1 MLKNLVIH
9 PFLFSLVPILLIFE
23 YSLHEVPLIATFWPL
38 LFSLLIVSG
47 LWIILRFF
55 IGSKKSGLIVSSSVM
70 FFVTYGFVHTIII
83 NSDSEFSFIGRN
95 MIMGTVFLVLLIV
108 CIFYIVKTKRVLDNT
123 NMLTNT
129 FALVMIGVIITSI
142 AIYYNENPID
152 FSASYFSDIP
162 FTAKNV
168 PVKPDIYLLIFDE
181 YAGKIQLKNDFM
193 YDNTDFVKKLESK
206 GFYVPEVSYT
216 NYPNTGMSIPSFF
229 NMNYLDFLTEELGK
243 DSKDMRLAQELTDNN
258 VVMKF
263 LKLHNYKI
271 TTFYGGFDAI
281 GNTNLVSEKLCG
293 LGILNTSMREN
304 FVLTY
309 LPITYFNPLAEAEM
323 KDEVLECL
331 FTTVPKL
338 KGSDEIPVFVL
349 AHFVLPHDPFIYD
362 SEGNLIKPEKL
373 SKGKEPYLEQLIYTS
388 KKILV
393 LVDKILEN
401 ATRESVII
409 IISDHGYRAE
419 IDWENPSNENYVAG
433 FNNLAAYYMPNQMDN
448 IPETFSAVNIFRIIF
463 NSYLGTEFEMLEDRQ
478 IWYTPDRPFD
488 FTDVTDKLP
497 K

>member
-1 MLKNLVIH
+1 
-9 PFLFSLVPILLIFE
+9 
-23 YSLHEVPLIATFWPL
+23 
-38 LFSLLIVSG
+38 
-47 LWIILRFF
+47 
-55 IGSKKSGLIVSSSVM
+55 
-70 FFVTYGFVHTIII
+70 
-83 NSDSEFSFIGRN
+83 
-95 MIMGTVFLVLLIV
+95 
-108 CIFYIVKTKRVLDNT
+108 
-123 NMLTNT
+123 
-129 FALVMIGVIITSI
+129 
-142 AIYYNENPID
+142 
-152 FSASYFSDIP
+152 
-162 FTAKNV
+162 
-168 PVKPDIYLLIFDE
+168 
-181 YAGKIQLKNDFM
+181 
-193 YDNTDFVKKLESK
+193 
-206 GFYVPEVSYT
+206 
-216 NYPNTGMSIPSFF
+216 
-229 NMNYLDFLTEELGK
+229 
-243 DSKDMRLAQELTDNN
+243 
-258 VVMKF
+258 
-263 LKLHNYKI
+263 
-271 TTFYGGFDAI
+271 
-281 GNTNLVSEKLCG
+281 
-293 LGILNTSMREN
+293 
-304 FVLTY
+304 
-309 LPITYFNPLAEAEM
+309 M

-488 FTDVTDKLP
+488 FIDVTDKLP
-497 K
+497 T